1 MDNRIIIIALL
12 LFASCNSQKVITE
25 SKTVRDSVVIREVEK
40 DVLIPAFEAQSNSIN
55 IDSLQKLLK
64 SGVSRETIQRTL
76 IKEDPETK
84 ARVGILIDELG
95 NLTAYCGKQEEM
107 IKFLLQEKDTYRFEV
122 ERIVVEQRENIL
134 KQIWKYVRNTLIL
147 LGLAIVGIVAFKL
160 LK

>member
-12 LFASCNSQKVITE
+12 IFTSCGGQKVITE

-40 DVLIPAFEAQSNSIN
+40 DVLIPAFEARSNSIS

-95 NLTAYCGKQEEM
+95 NLTAYCGKQEEI
-107 IKFLLQEKDTYRFEV
+107 IKVLMEERENYRFEV

-134 KQIWKYVRNTLIL
+134 KQIWKYIRNTLIL
-147 LGLAIVGIVAFKL
+147 LGLTIIGIVAFKL